1 MADSKLGWAH
11 WRSTKR
17 PWFGRLERNVARVRF
32 PPPPLAWLS
41 QSENREN
48 PVLRVIEPGDQ
59 PVRCP
64 PGRGLEL
71 APQQALHYNSHVG
84 AILEDFE
91 QSEYKAVLREI
102 ERHVREW
109 ERQQRPEQ
117 AEWVTRQRMRGY
129 RSTLASADAILAALK
144 R

>member
-1 MADSKLGWAH
+1 
-11 WRSTKR
+11 
-17 PWFGRLERNVARVRF
+17 VRT
-32 PPPPLAWLS
+32 AK
-41 QSENREN
+41 N

-129 RSTLASADAILAALK
+129 RPTLSLRRRDSRGAQSSGARDRCEPSATQACA
-144 R
+144 